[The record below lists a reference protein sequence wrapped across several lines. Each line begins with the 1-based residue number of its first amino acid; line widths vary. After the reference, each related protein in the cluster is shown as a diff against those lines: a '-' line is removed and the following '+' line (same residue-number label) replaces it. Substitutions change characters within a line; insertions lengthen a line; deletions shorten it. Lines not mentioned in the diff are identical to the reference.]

1 MNQVPVLDA
10 VKRMKD
16 YELLHCA
23 FRAKGAVGDKK
34 KIKAGREEGEEEIP
48 HMPKTM
54 RGAAEDKKEAEG
66 SMPADWSVDQL
77 VSPSF
82 FSRETSAPSCP
93 PRISCGEAFSSN
105 RQHIAQSICRES
117 GVRMAMEPPGPAQLV
132 THSPNSTEKDIL

>member
-34 KIKAGREEGEEEIP
+34 KIKAGREEGGEEIP

-82 FSRETSAPSCP
+82 FFQVKYRLRLVRPVSPAAKHFRPIDNTLLKVSAES
-93 PRISCGEAFSSN
+93 
-105 RQHIAQSICRES
+105 RES
-117 GVRMAMEPPGPAQLV
+117 GWRWSHQVRL
-132 THSPNSTEKDIL
+132 S